1 MYKNLFEGGLNF
13 TYSQEDLV
21 EYYKN
26 YQELMN
32 FWKLN
37 FCGVVVGGWVGCSPP
52 PFPPVGGPVTA
63 RRTLC
68 HKGLSHT
75 LQGALPPWA
84 IFNKG
89 TLRYQKVP

>member
-26 YQELMN
+26 YQDLMN

-37 FCGVVVGGWVGCSPP
+37 FL
-52 PFPPVGGPVTA
+52 TN
-63 RRTLC
+63 L
-68 HKGLSHT
+68 
-75 LQGALPPWA
+75 
-84 IFNKG
+84 
-89 TLRYQKVP
+89 